1 MIESFG
7 LVSVLS
13 PFNKEG
19 VYVIPKPGDYVGTDY
34 IFITCCHPSM
44 KRVCTCPK
52 PGDHAVSVSILYPFP
67 TLGNPMP
74 CRKCELT
81 FGCSVGLLKIANG
94 RGWSIT
100 SYDDESPI

>member
-19 VYVIPKPGDYVGTDY
+19 VYVIPNPGDYAGSVY
-34 IFITCCHPSM
+34 ILIMCCHPSI
-44 KRVCTCPK
+44 KRVCMCSK
-52 PGDHAVSVSILYPFP
+52 LGDHTVSIQILYPFL

-74 CRKCELT
+74 CGKCELT
-81 FGCSVGLLKIANG
+81 FALLG
-94 RGWSIT
+94 R
-100 SYDDESPI
+100 